1 MKKVIK
7 ILFILALFVGV
18 AVSYVYFGIFE
29 QKINTGGKKEIYFY
43 LKSNSSF
50 DDLVDALVDDKIV
63 SNKAKFAWMAD
74 LRNLKGNIYPGRYS
88 LNSDMTWTE
97 LVLYLRQG
105 KIDEVKVTFNNVRTL
120 AQLAEKVS
128 KQIEASEDDLLEALT
143 NEEIIAERG
152 YEKEVFLA
160 VFIPNSYK
168 MYWNSSAKDF
178 IDRMLKE
185 YKKFWTKSR
194 LNKAEN
200 LKLSPVEVSILASI
214 VQSEQNKFPD
224 EWPIIAGLYLNR
236 LKKGMKLQSDPTI
249 VYAWGDFSIR
259 RVWNKHLTINSP
271 YNTYRFPG
279 LPPGPIRVPASGVI
293 DAVLNYQKHNYIFM
307 CANPKIGG
315 KHAFAISL
323 KQHNANAKIYRE
335 FMQKKK
341 IR

>member
-7 ILFILALFVGV
+7 ILFILALFIGI

-50 DDLVDALVDDKIV
+50 DDLVDALFEDKIV
-63 SNKAKFAWMAD
+63 SNKVKFAWMAD
-74 LRNLKGNIYPGRYS
+74 LRNLNGNIYPGRYS
-88 LNSDMTWTE
+88 LNSDMTWTD

-128 KQIEASEDDLLEALT
+128 KQIEASEEDLLDALT

-152 YEKEVFLA
+152 DEKEVFLA
-160 VFIPNSYK
+160 VFIPDSYK

-185 YKKFWTKSR
+185 YKKFWTKRR
-194 LNKAEN
+194 LNKAKN

-236 LKKGMKLQSDPTI
+236 LKKGMKLQSDPTV

-271 YNTYRFPG
+271 YNTYRFYG

-315 KHAFAISL
+315 KHAFAVSL

>member
-7 ILFILALFVGV
+7 ILFILALFIGI

-50 DDLVDALVDDKIV
+50 DDLVDALFEDKIV
-63 SNKAKFAWMAD
+63 SNKVKFAWMAD
-74 LRNLKGNIYPGRYS
+74 LRNLNGNIYPGRYS
-88 LNSDMTWTE
+88 LNSDMTWTD

-128 KQIEASEDDLLEALT
+128 KQIEASEEDLLDALT

-160 VFIPNSYK
+160 VFIPDSYK

-185 YKKFWTKSR
+185 YKKFWTKRR
-194 LNKAEN
+194 LNKAKN

-236 LKKGMKLQSDPTI
+236 LKKGMKLQSDPTV

-271 YNTYRFPG
+271 YNTYRFYG

-315 KHAFAISL
+315 KHAFAVSL

>member
-7 ILFILALFVGV
+7 ILFVPTLFVGI

-50 DDLVDALVDDKIV
+50 DDVVDALVEDKIV

-160 VFIPNSYK
+160 VFIPDSYK

-185 YKKFWTKSR
+185 YKKFWTKRR
-194 LNKAEN
+194 LNKAKN

-236 LKKGMKLQSDPTI
+236 LKKGMKLQSDPTV

-271 YNTYRFPG
+271 YNTYRFYG

-293 DAVLNYQKHNYIFM
+293 DAVLNYQKHNYIYM

-315 KHAFAISL
+315 KHAFAVSL